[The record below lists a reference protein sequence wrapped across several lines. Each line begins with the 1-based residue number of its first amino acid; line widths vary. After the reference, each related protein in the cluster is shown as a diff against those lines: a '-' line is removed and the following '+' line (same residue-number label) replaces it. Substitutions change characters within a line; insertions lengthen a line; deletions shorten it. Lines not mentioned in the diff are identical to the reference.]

1 MHEAGYEYTFVFL
14 PNAFITALSFP
25 KTAMWFT
32 GIYAVCRFNLTN
44 SYTSF
49 RGYNA
54 AVLHEELM
62 RLDLIFVLFSA
73 FASGIKIMGGENF
86 FGAAPF
92 MSYYYGRFKEIMKKS
107 TKLRWFFYLCLSPL
121 VAQ

>member
-1 MHEAGYEYTFVFL
+1 MHEAGNEYTFVFL

-25 KTAMWFT
+25 KTAMYLT
-32 GIYAVCRFNLTN
+32 GIYAACRFNLIN

-62 RLDLIFVLFSA
+62 RLDLIIIMGAA

-92 MSYYYGRFKEIMKKS
+92 LSSSHSKLKEIMKKS
-107 TKLRWFFYLCLSPL
+107 
-121 VAQ
+121 